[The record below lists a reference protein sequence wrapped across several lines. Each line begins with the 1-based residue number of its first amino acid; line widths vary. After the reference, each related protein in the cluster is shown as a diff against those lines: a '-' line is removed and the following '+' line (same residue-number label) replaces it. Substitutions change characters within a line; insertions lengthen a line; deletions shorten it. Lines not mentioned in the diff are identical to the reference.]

1 MEKLEKQQCPLCGT
15 KNLTLTE
22 SEEDIP
28 YFGKVLI
35 FSMDCSN
42 CNFSKSDIESLE
54 SKEPSRY
61 TIEINSEEDLKIR
74 IVKSSEATI
83 KIPQL
88 RMSMTPGPASI
99 GFVSNIEG
107 ILSRFE
113 KIIEDEY
120 KDSEDDETKKHAK
133 NLLKKIRKIKF
144 GDVPLKIIIED
155 PSGNSAIIS
164 QKAKIE
170 KIKK

>member
-1 MEKLEKQQCPLCGT
+1 
-15 KNLTLTE
+15 
-22 SEEDIP
+22 
-28 YFGKVLI
+28 
-35 FSMDCSN
+35 
-42 CNFSKSDIESLE
+42 
-54 SKEPSRY
+54 
-61 TIEINSEEDLKIR
+61 
-74 IVKSSEATI
+74 
-83 KIPQL
+83 
-88 RMSMTPGPASI
+88 MTPGPASI
-99 GFVSNIEG
+99 GFISNIEG

-133 NLLKKIRKIKF
+133 NLLKKIRKVKF